1 MPQLSASQLA
11 AIPQELKEAVCNAVV
26 EMTVA
31 RVTGRGVE
39 GKILYGSSPR
49 RSIVSGQ
56 LLPRFDQTN
65 EDETSDV
72 RIAAIGVDFQVDA
85 NTQTEA
91 SVMPRFCVYVR
102 VLPTWAELNDSA
114 LDLFP
119 EFKLRRQTQ
128 DVIDLRIR
136 QLRNERYAAEGVA
149 TPNWQSLN
157 PTQRQQVRE
166 KRTGIEAEVRR
177 LAYAEQGIKLQKGD
191 DQLLETTPPD
201 TGSEDQQPTPP
212 PTSDGNAARDDTT
225 TRLRIG
231 TMLQR
236 GRSVPVGLLETAP
249 IPPKWLR
256 IDLTLPAFTWS
267 LNAGP
272 SALQPELD
280 GYNAALRN
288 ATAVQIR
295 TWLQSADGVQTAWR
309 ERRVSPADVASEAAW
324 NTFCAQA
331 AATPPSEPD
340 LMPSLSGITVEIERT
355 VDFLNPDRASIRVVL
370 DNANSELGRRDL
382 VHKLDTIFDTGLEV
396 TLPAAVHRSLQL
408 DRVEPSYRFRHFL
421 DYPAIGLNCGVASE
435 RADAWLILRTTWSP
449 RFVQPRITARELDGL
464 PVSFKVL
471 ADETFDVAKLLEI
484 PRAYTAWI
492 NAEEQ
497 RLKDAVRDGLAPED
511 ADRESRRLE
520 ADINAQR
527 GEAEYIRKGIQLL
540 GEAQSAFRQSATETD
555 TAGKAALLLRAAP
568 YRAWLYMNRSFLR
581 RDKRNAVAKWR
592 LFQLAFILAHIPT
605 FASRMR
611 EYRQYQDLR
620 MDEMSASLLYFSTG
634 GGKSEAFYGA
644 LLFSMFL
651 DRLRGK
657 HRGVTALVRY
667 PLRLLTLQ
675 QGQRLLRLIAHAELQ
690 RLEEKVPGWPFE
702 IGFWV
707 GGNNTPNRYAQVPT
721 GAIPT
726 LDDRAHPD
734 DTKFEEGVPGRS
746 GDDEKDALA
755 YREYRAAID
764 KIPACPICGKPTGLR
779 RATADGATA
788 RRLAIICFDPKCPH
802 NAAHGHIEP
811 LPFLLTDDAIYDR
824 APSIVLGTI
833 DKLAMLGQSTTTIRR
848 VLGMFGLARG
858 IGPTGHIT
866 APRTEGN
873 IEANLHEDGY
883 APVFPTFRG
892 GQRVFFDPF
901 PSLIIQDE
909 AHLLEESL
917 GTFSGLFDG
926 LLEQSFRE
934 IFEMAGTDLDVA
946 RVWTGD
952 GYAGPRMPKVIAAT
966 ATISNPSRQLEVL
979 YQREPLRFPSP
990 GPDLYRSFFATPAPP
1005 PAENPQRVTLAEAL
1019 PDYASPE
1026 RTSPWMRLFVSVM
1039 TNDATHTVTAV
1050 AILASFHAIIS
1061 HLWAALADPARRD
1074 GAVTEL
1080 IAAQGRD
1087 EATDWRIA
1095 ALERARNEGQ
1105 WVALQALIDL
1115 HRIGLT
1121 YVTNKKGGDQ
1131 VMDALDPAVE
1141 QHHRV
1146 SRESLGS
1153 FGSRLI
1159 SGGIDMRTI
1168 QEIMEEAQT
1177 TNPGQA
1183 YPPLADQL
1191 RNIVATSAISHG
1203 VDVDR
1208 FNSMFFAGLPSDIAE
1223 YIQASSRVGRTHV
1236 GFVMLV
1242 PTPQSRRDRYVVETH
1257 DIFHRFLERMISP
1270 PAVERWAEN
1279 AVRRVLASMVQVWA
1293 MLQESRLLLNA
1304 SDADKARVELYETIV
1319 PVRTLIKNDNVG
1331 FLNAL
1336 GTFVIQSIGMNGRG
1350 ANALGRPVYHD
1361 LYRRL
1366 IEFEMTRLSESLRKM
1381 NNTLRFRDY
1390 WADTYAPFKPPM
1402 TSLRDV
1408 DEAGFIVAAAYDE
1421 KVTAGRARVDQ
1432 DDLIKVMKAIRQQRG
1447 GVAETDT
1454 DQDGAAQGRSQ

>member
-1 MPQLSASQLA
+1 MLQLSAGQLA
-11 AIPQELKEAVCNAVV
+11 SIPQELKEAVCNAIV
-26 EMTVA
+26 EMTVS
-31 RVTGRGVE
+31 RVTGRGDD
-39 GKILYGSSPR
+39 GKVLYGSSPR
-49 RSIVSGQ
+49 RSLVSGQ
-56 LLPRFDQTN
+56 LLPRFDQAN
-65 EDETSDV
+65 DDETSDV
-72 RIAAIGVDFQVDA
+72 RIAAIGADFQVDA
-85 NTQTEA
+85 GNEAEA
-91 SVMPRFCVYVR
+91 SVTPSFCVYVR
-102 VLPTWAELNDSA
+102 VLPTWAELNDAA

-119 EFKLRRQTQ
+119 EFKLRKQIQ
-128 DVIDLRIR
+128 DIVDLRIR
-136 QLRNERYAAEGVA
+136 QLRNERYVAEGVA
-149 TPNWQSLN
+149 TPNWPSLN

-166 KRTGIEAEVRR
+166 KRNGIEEDVRR
-177 LAYAEQGIKLQKGD
+177 IAFAEQGIRLQKGD
-191 DQLLETTPPD
+191 EQLLETTPPD
-201 TGSEDQQPTPP
+201 ADTQDAQVTSP
-212 PTSDGNAARDDTT
+212 PTTDGSTVPDDTT
-225 TRLRIG
+225 ARLRIG

-236 GRSVPVGLLETAP
+236 GRQVPVALLETAP
-249 IPPKWLR
+249 IPAKWLR
-256 IDLTLPAFTWS
+256 IDLALPAFAWK
-267 LNAGP
+267 LNATP
-272 SALQPELD
+272 SELQPAVD
-280 GYNAALRN
+280 GYNTMLRTAAANQVR
-288 ATAVQIR
+288 V
-295 TWLQSADGVQTAWR
+295 WLQSADGAQTAWR
-309 ERRVSPADVASEAAW
+309 ERRVSPNDVASEAAW
-324 NTFCAQA
+324 NAFCAQA
-331 AATPPSEPD
+331 AATPSVEAD
-340 LMPSLSGITVEIERT
+340 LMPSLAGITVEIERT
-355 VDFLNPDRASIRVVL
+355 VDFLSPDRASVRVVL
-370 DNANSELGRRDL
+370 DNANPELSRRDL
-382 VHKLDTIFDTGLEV
+382 VHKLDTIFDTGLQV
-396 TLPAAVHRSLQL
+396 TLPAAVHRPLQL

-421 DYPAIGLNCGVASE
+421 DYPAIGLNCGVTSE
-435 RADAWLILRTTWSP
+435 RIGANLVLRTTWSP

-471 ADETFDVAKLLEI
+471 SDEAFDVSKLLEI
-484 PRAYTAWI
+484 PRAYLAWV
-492 NAEEQ
+492 NAEEL
-497 RLKDAVRDGLAPED
+497 RLKDDVRDGLAPED

-520 ADINAQR
+520 ADIGAQR

-540 GEAQSAFRQSATETD
+540 AEAQTAFRQSTRETD
-555 TAGKAALLLRAAP
+555 ASRKDSLLLRAAP

-581 RDKRNAVAKWR
+581 RDRGNAASKWR

-605 FASRMR
+605 FASRMK

-620 MDEMSASLLYFSTG
+620 MDVMSASLLYFPTG

-657 HRGVTALVRY
+657 LRGVTALVRY

-707 GGNNTPNRYAQVPT
+707 GGNNTPNRYSQVPSVVPILGDT
-721 GAIPT
+721 DHT
-726 LDDRAHPD
+726 D

-746 GDDEKDALA
+746 GDEEKDALA

-764 KIPACPICGKPTGLR
+764 KIPACPVCGKPTGLR
-779 RATADGATA
+779 RATADGPTA

-811 LPFLLTDDAIYDR
+811 LPFLLTDDTIYDR

-848 VLGMFGLARG
+848 LLGMFGLARG
-858 IGPTGHIT
+858 IGPTGHLT
-866 APRTEGN
+866 APRTEGD
-873 IEANLHEDGY
+873 IAANLREDGY
-883 APVFPTFRG
+883 ATVFPAFRG

-926 LLEQSFRE
+926 LLEQSFQE
-934 IFEMAGTDLDVA
+934 IFDMAGTELDVS

-966 ATISNPSRQLEVL
+966 ATISNPGRQLEVL

-990 GPDLYRSFFATPAPP
+990 GPDLYRSFFAAPSPP
-1005 PAENPQRVTLAEAL
+1005 PADNAQRVALAGAL

-1050 AILASFHAIIS
+1050 AILAAFHTIIS
-1061 HLWAALADPARRD
+1061 HLWAALADPGRRD
-1074 GAVTEL
+1074 GAVDEL
-1080 IAAQGRD
+1080 IAKQGHD
-1087 EATDWRIA
+1087 EATAWRVA
-1095 ALERARNEGQ
+1095 ALDRARNAGE
-1105 WVALQALIDL
+1105 WDALFALVDL

-1141 QHHRV
+1141 QRHRL
-1146 SRESLGS
+1146 SHEPLGGFS
-1153 FGSRLI
+1153 SRLI

-1168 QEIMEEAQT
+1168 QEIMEEAQAAS
-1177 TNPGQA
+1177 PGKD
-1183 YPPLADQL
+1183 YPPLSDQL

-1223 YIQASSRVGRTHV
+1223 YIQASSRVGRAHV
-1236 GFVMLV
+1236 GFVMLI

-1279 AVRRVLASMVQVWA
+1279 AVKRVLASMVQAWA
-1293 MLQESRLLLNA
+1293 MLQESRLLLSA
-1304 SDADKARVELYETIV
+1304 ADADKAKVELYETIV
-1319 PVRTLIKNDNVG
+1319 PVRTLIKNDNLG
-1331 FLNAL
+1331 FLNTL
-1336 GTFVIQSIGMNGRG
+1336 GAFVIQSIGMNGRG
-1350 ANALGRPVYHD
+1350 TNALGRPVYHD

-1366 IEFEMTRLSESLRKM
+1366 IEYEVARLSESIRKM

-1421 KVTAGRARVDQ
+1421 KVTSGRARVDQ

-1454 DQDGAAQGRSQ
+1454 DQDGPAQGRSS